1 MSLDQTRSTS
11 SFCTRNGTGR
21 TEESEYWGITS
32 EYGVLRD
39 VLLGPIESFG
49 PMDNMAYSSLFRS
62 TAMAGLDFDHNVAK
76 TQYLEMCSAYQD
88 ADVTLHTLAS
98 DPHLKYGLYARD
110 SSFMTPWGAVI
121 TQLANPRRR
130 GEYASALKFYLERG
144 IPIYDLVSAGHFEGG
159 DFHIVEPGA
168 VLIGYTNLRCEEVSA
183 KQIGAWVEREGWEV
197 HYAYIDPYYV
207 HIDLM
212 VCVIAPKCAVVC
224 LETTPEH
231 VVDWLKSRQF
241 ELIPATFQETMALG
255 ANVMSLGDD
264 RIITPAHSTDLIGK
278 LKANG
283 FKVYDPDMSMI
294 TQMGGGLHCMAQSLR
309 RDAV

>member
-88 ADVTLHTLAS
+88 ADVTLHTLPS

-130 GEYASALKFYLERG
+130 GSTLLPSSSIWSVGYLFMTSFPRG
-144 IPIYDLVSAGHFEGG
+144 I
-159 DFHIVEPGA
+159 
-168 VLIGYTNLRCEEVSA
+168 
-183 KQIGAWVEREGWEV
+183 
-197 HYAYIDPYYV
+197 
-207 HIDLM
+207 
-212 VCVIAPKCAVVC
+212 
-224 LETTPEH
+224 
-231 VVDWLKSRQF
+231 LKGEIFTLSNRGRF
-241 ELIPATFQETMALG
+241 DRLYKPA
-255 ANVMSLGDD
+255 
-264 RIITPAHSTDLIGK
+264 
-278 LKANG
+278 
-283 FKVYDPDMSMI
+283 
-294 TQMGGGLHCMAQSLR
+294 LR
-309 RDAV
+309 RGFGQTNRRLGRT